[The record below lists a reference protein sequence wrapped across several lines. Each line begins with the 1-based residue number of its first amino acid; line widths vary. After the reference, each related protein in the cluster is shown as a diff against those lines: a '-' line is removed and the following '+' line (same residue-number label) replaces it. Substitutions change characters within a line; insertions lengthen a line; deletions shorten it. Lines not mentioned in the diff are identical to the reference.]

1 MHNIFVTAIGT
12 DSGKTVVSAILAKAL
27 NADYWKPVQS
37 GQPADSDTVKE
48 LTAGTVKI
56 HPEQYVFKTPASP
69 HYAAAVE
76 NRAIELDEFKIPQTD
91 RPLIIEGAGGLMV
104 PLNEHHLMIDL
115 IKKLDCRIV
124 LVSNIYL
131 GSINHTLLSV
141 EALKKRG
148 MPIDH
153 LVFNG
158 AENLSTEN
166 IIKTFTQAPVLFR
179 LDQEENVNPEII
191 EKYAA
196 NIRRQLNQS

>member
-1 MHNIFVTAIGT
+1 MRNIFVTAIGT

-37 GQPADSDTVKE
+37 GQPADSETVKQ

-69 HYAAAVE
+69 HYAAALE
-76 NRAIELDEFKIPQTD
+76 NRTIDLDIFAAPKTD

-115 IKKLDCRIV
+115 VKKLNCRVV

-131 GSINHTLLSV
+131 GSINHTLLSI

-148 MPIDH
+148 ISIDY

-158 AENLSTEN
+158 IETPSTEN

-179 LDQEENVNPEII
+179 LDQEEKINPEII
-191 EKYAA
+191 DKYAA
-196 NIRRQLNQS
+196 NVRTLQFH

>member
-1 MHNIFVTAIGT
+1 MRNIFVTAIGT
-12 DSGKTVVSAILAKAL
+12 DSGKTVVSAILAKAFE
-27 NADYWKPVQS
+27 ADYWKPVQS
-37 GQPADSDTVKE
+37 GEPKDSDTVKD

-76 NRAIELDEFKIPQTD
+76 NRAIELDEFKIPKTN
-91 RPLIIEGAGGLMV
+91 RPLVIEGAGGLMV

-115 IKKLDCRIV
+115 IKKLDCSVV

-148 MPIDH
+148 ISIDY

-158 AENLSTEN
+158 AETPSTEN
-166 IIKTFTQAPVLFR
+166 IIKTFTKAPVLFR
-179 LDQEENVNPEII
+179 LDQEKKMNPEII
-191 EKYAA
+191 NKYAA
-196 NIRRQLNQS
+196 DISQIQLH

>member
-1 MHNIFVTAIGT
+1 MRNIFVTAIGT

-37 GQPADSDTVKE
+37 GQPADSETVKQ

-69 HYAAAVE
+69 HYAAALE
-76 NRAIELDEFKIPQTD
+76 NRTIDLDIFAAPKTD

-115 IKKLDCRIV
+115 VKKLNCRVV

-131 GSINHTLLSV
+131 GSINHTLLSI

-148 MPIDH
+148 IAIDY

-158 AENLSTEN
+158 IETPSTEN

-179 LDQEENVNPEII
+179 LDQEEKINPEII
-191 EKYAA
+191 DKYAA
-196 NIRRQLNQS
+196 NVRTLQFH

>member
-1 MHNIFVTAIGT
+1 MRNIFVTAIGT
-12 DSGKTVVSAILAKAL
+12 DSGKTVVSAILAKAFE
-27 NADYWKPVQS
+27 ADYWKPVQS
-37 GQPADSDTVKE
+37 GEPKDSDTVKE

-56 HPEQYVFKTPASP
+56 HSEQYIFKTPASP

-76 NRAIELDEFKIPQTD
+76 NRTIELNNFILPKTD

-115 IKKLDCRIV
+115 IKKLDCMVI

-141 EALKKRG
+141 ESLKKMG
-148 MPIDH
+148 INVDY

-158 AENLSTEN
+158 VETPSTEN
-166 IIKTFTQAPVLFR
+166 IIKTFTKAPVLFR
-179 LDQEENVNPEII
+179 LDQEEKMNSKII
-191 EKYAA
+191 DKHAA
-196 NIRRQLNQS
+196 DIRKIQLN